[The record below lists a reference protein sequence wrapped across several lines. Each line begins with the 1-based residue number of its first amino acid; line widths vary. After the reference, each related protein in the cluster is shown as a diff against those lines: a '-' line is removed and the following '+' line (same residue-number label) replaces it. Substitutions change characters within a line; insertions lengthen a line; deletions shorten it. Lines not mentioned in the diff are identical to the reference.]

1 MANYSL
7 LHRLQYIK
15 NKKTSMK
22 RIVFITKITPTEE
35 NFHGPSA
42 LMFHLLKNRP
52 EETELSIYTLNTNK
66 VPDEVIEQNTKILNC
81 RIKKFS
87 HTKIDCILNK
97 EKVYRL
103 RSVFTH
109 KPVLPGGS
117 YLKLNKNILNEI
129 KELNP
134 DLIWLYPHSVIGYA
148 QQLSHDYRNIIVTG
162 PDCASLHQSRYWRD
176 SSAFSQN
183 QSLNLRQYEKILNLE
198 RTLGNIPNLFIHLV
212 GKTDEEYFNIITGSN
227 KGLFFPHPHYNLT
240 EKNSP
245 DKTNKRFK
253 VVISGKLD
261 LYTISDFTKLLSLL
275 KTTKSSI
282 LKEKFEF
289 LFIGK
294 TWQQAS
300 KELQNHG
307 YMTTQLDWVENYI
320 STIAQCDIQLLPISV
335 GSGTKGKTLDAL
347 SNGLLCI
354 GSRYAFENIAVQ
366 DKKDCFIY
374 HKTEEIIHILEDI
387 ANNPECI
394 KKMGETGMQNI
405 RAYHNPKQIVTSILN
420 YIETKTFSTDNNCYY
435 YVPLK

>member
-227 KGLFFPHPHYNLT
+227 KGLFSLTLITILLKKIVLTKPTRDSKLSFPANWIYIQ
-240 EKNSP
+240 S
-245 DKTNKRFK
+245 
-253 VVISGKLD
+253 VIS
-261 LYTISDFTKLLSLL
+261 
-275 KTTKSSI
+275 
-282 LKEKFEF
+282 
-289 LFIGK
+289 
-294 TWQQAS
+294 Q
-300 KELQNHG
+300 
-307 YMTTQLDWVENYI
+307 
-320 STIAQCDIQLLPISV
+320 
-335 GSGTKGKTLDAL
+335 
-347 SNGLLCI
+347 
-354 GSRYAFENIAVQ
+354 
-366 DKKDCFIY
+366 
-374 HKTEEIIHILEDI
+374 
-387 ANNPECI
+387 
-394 KKMGETGMQNI
+394 
-405 RAYHNPKQIVTSILN
+405 
-420 YIETKTFSTDNNCYY
+420 NCYHY
-435 YVPLK
+435 

>member
-109 KPVLPGGS
+109 KPVVPGGS

>member
-1 MANYSL
+1 MANYPL
-7 LHRLQYIK
+7 LHRLQHIK
-15 NKKTSMK
+15 NKKIMK